1 VFSEISQ
8 YIMSKGMYRST
19 AAAADSNSVFV
30 PDMTKG
36 DPQLSRNLLQQLDL
50 SEEGVNLA
58 DMDTVPK
65 NKVPDVRGMGARD
78 AVSVLQDRGLKVRL
92 AGMGRVTE
100 QNMPAGT
107 EIVKGK
113 TITLTLKNE

>member
-1 VFSEISQ
+1 
-8 YIMSKGMYRST
+8 MAKGMYRST

-30 PDMTKG
+30 PNMTKG
-36 DPQLSRNLLQQLDL
+36 DPELSRSLLRQLDL
-50 SEEGVNLA
+50 SEEGVSLA
-58 DMDTVPK
+58 DLDTIPE

-78 AVSVLQDRGLKVRL
+78 AVYALQNRGLKVRL
-92 AGMGRVTE
+92 TGIGSVAE